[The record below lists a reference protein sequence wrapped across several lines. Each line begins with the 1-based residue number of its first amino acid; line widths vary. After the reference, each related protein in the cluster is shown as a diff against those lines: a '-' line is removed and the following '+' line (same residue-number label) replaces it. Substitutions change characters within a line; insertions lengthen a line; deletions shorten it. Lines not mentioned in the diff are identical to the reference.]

1 MKKIDKLIINSP
13 YVEPQQYWDYIRDTR
28 EFVLQQGRRPAGYV
42 VASESSKSFDDPGTF
57 IEIDLVNIIR
67 PRIKKWREDG
77 YPGVTGIT
85 KRLLHHWQDPEER
98 KDRRF
103 FFCQLEAIETL
114 IWLTE
119 APDADKTG
127 IDIPSDGG
135 EFSRWCNK
143 MATGSGKTI
152 VMAMLIA
159 WNILNKVANGK
170 DARFSKNVL
179 IVAPGLTVRNR
190 LSVLSP
196 TDTKNYYE
204 EFNIVPSGLM
214 DSLRQGKI
222 KIVNWHA
229 LAWQTEEK
237 IAKKK
242 SVDKRGAKSDEAYVK
257 EVLGDMSNA
266 SNLIVINDEAHHA
279 WRIPAESK
287 IKGVKKEDIEESTVW
302 VGGLDRINNAR
313 GILRCFD
320 LSATPFAPSG
330 KKASEE
336 ALFPWIVSDFGLN
349 DAIEGGLVKT
359 PRVVVR
365 DDGNVDKD
373 LRSRLYHIYMD
384 ETVKDDINQ
393 KVDES
398 VPLPDLIKNAYL
410 LLGKDWKATKDE
422 WEKAGYKVPPVM
434 ITVANTTYTSARIK
448 YSFDKDAF
456 LLSIAGLGELC
467 NPEKTLQIDS
477 SILQKAEA
485 ETEEVEIVEAD
496 EPEEE
501 EGEDAPK
508 EKKLTKKQQAELL
521 RRTVDTVGKIGE
533 PGEQVQNV
541 ISVGMLSEGWD
552 AKTVTHIMGLRA
564 FSSQLLCEQ
573 VVGRGLRRTSYD
585 VGEDGLFE
593 AEYVNIFGVPFT
605 FLPHEGGEDGPPPPP
620 PKPKT
625 EIKPD
630 KEKAEHEI
638 SFPNVVRIDH
648 VYKPQLSLNIVKV
661 KALELD
667 PYESITE
674 ADLAAIIAGKP
685 NPAALTEID
694 LKEIADKLRLQ
705 TIVFKIASSIYNS
718 EQKPDWKG
726 SKETFLIQLIGIIE
740 KFIYSDKIVIKNP
753 LFNQDESRKR
763 ILIML
768 NMNKVVQ
775 HIWNEIR
782 AVNTEAV
789 TPVFDK
795 ENPIR
800 SSSDIRTSW
809 TSKPCESFDKTHIN
823 FVVVD
828 SKWEFLEAKTIDNS
842 NVVKSFV
849 KNDHL
854 NFVVFYNFQGV
865 VRRFFPDFII
875 KLTTGENL
883 IVETKGQ
890 DNEQNKTKRAYLDE
904 WCRAVNQHGGFGLWS
919 WAVSFNPNDLDIIL
933 ENSSLTFDGHIYV
946 DTDNFNLAK
955 KIFEITENYFYT
967 SGFEI
972 IKDGEIQQGSW
983 LKRKLKFKIRNPFKS
998 KPVKEIIDKTKHGVE
1013 LQYLDKVQ
1021 SEVNKNNAEAA
1032 AAMIAAIKD
1041 VPNYVGQI
1049 GSILIIKGT
1058 DGNGIVH
1065 LKTIELTTE
1074 QMIFLKRNATLLNS
1088 PLTLLSS
1095 LEMPTDVTY
1104 EVVDDKKPKLL
1115 ASKPAGILVFCYGSN
1130 MSSKRLKLRCPNA
1143 QFVCV
1148 ATLPKYQFKFNKK
1161 SSLGVGSGKGNIIAT
1176 NDPNDEVYGVVFE
1189 VPKSEEK
1196 ALDDAEGWK
1205 EDGSGGYEK
1214 DTITVKSNEEQM
1226 EVTAYFASRQEFID
1240 DNELPFDWYK
1250 NHCVKGAEE
1259 FGLPKQYVAFLKSFA
1274 TKADKNKNR
1283 VSEETSIYN

>member
-1 MKKIDKLIINSP
+1 MNKIDKLIINSP
-13 YVEPQQYWDYIRDTR
+13 YEEPQQFWEYFRDTR
-28 EFVLQQGRRPAGYV
+28 EFKLQRGRRPAGYV

-57 IEIDLVNIIR
+57 IEIDLVNTIR
-67 PRIKKWREDG
+67 LRIKKWREDG

-85 KRLLHHWQDPEER
+85 KRLLQHWQDPEER

-119 APDADKTG
+119 APEADKTG
-127 IDIPSDGG
+127 IEIPGDGG

-152 VMAMLIA
+152 VMAQLIA
-159 WNILNKVANGK
+159 WNVLNKIANGK
-170 DARFSKNVL
+170 DTRFSKNVL

-190 LSVLSP
+190 LSVLNP
-196 TDTKNYYE
+196 TDPENYYE
-204 EFNIVPSGLM
+204 EFNIVPAGLM

-222 KIVNWHA
+222 KIINWHG

-242 SVDKRGAKSDEAYVK
+242 SVDKRGAKSDEAYVR
-257 EVLGDMSNA
+257 EVLGDMANA
-266 SNLIVINDEAHHA
+266 SNIIVINDEAHHA

-302 VGGLDRINNAR
+302 VGGLDRIHRAR

-349 DAIEGGLVKT
+349 DAIEAGLVKT

-410 LLGKDWKATKDE
+410 LLGKDWKATKDD
-422 WEKAGYKVPPVM
+422 WEKAGYKIPPVM
-434 ITVANTTYTSARIK
+434 ITVANTTFTSGRIK

-456 LLSIAGLGELC
+456 NLSVAGLGDLC
-467 NPEKTLQIDS
+467 NPERTLQIDS
-477 SILQKAEA
+477 KILQSAEA
-485 ETEEVEIVEAD
+485 ETEEVEIAEVEETED
-496 EPEEE
+496 DT
-501 EGEDAPK
+501 EDAPK

-533 PGEQVQNV
+533 PGEQIQNV

-593 AEYVNIFGVPFT
+593 PEYVNIFGVPFT
-605 FLPHEGGEDGPPPPP
+605 FLPHEGGQDGPPPPP

-625 EIKPD
+625 EIKPV

-648 VYKPQLSLNIVKV
+648 IYKPQLTLNLGKV
-661 KALELD
+661 KSLELD
-667 PYESITE
+667 PYDSITE
-674 ADLAAIIAGKP
+674 AELAAIIAGKP
-685 NPAALTEID
+685 NPAALSEID
-694 LKEIADKLRLQ
+694 LKEIAEKFRLQ
-705 TIVFKIASSIYNS
+705 SIIFRIASTIYNS
-718 EQKPDWKG
+718 EKKPDWKG
-726 SKETFLIQLIGIIE
+726 SKETFLIQLISIIE
-740 KFIYSDKIVIKNP
+740 KFIYSNKIVIKNP

-782 AVNTEAV
+782 AVNTEAL

-800 SSSDIRTSW
+800 SSGDIRTWW
-809 TSKPCESFDKTHIN
+809 TSKPNEAFDKTHIN

-828 SKWEFLEAKTIDNS
+828 SKWEYLEAKTINES
-842 NVVKSFV
+842 NVVESFV
-849 KNDHL
+849 KIDHL
-854 NFVVFYNFQGV
+854 NFVIYYNYQGV
-865 VRRFFPDFII
+865 VRRFFPDFLI

-904 WCRAVNQHGGFGLWS
+904 WCRAINQHGGFGKWS
-919 WAVSFNPNDLDIIL
+919 WAVSFDPNDLDQIL
-933 ENSSLTFDGHIYV
+933 QNSALRFSGHIFA
-946 DTDNFNLAK
+946 DTDDYNVAE
-955 KIFEITENYFYT
+955 KIFDATINFFETA
-967 SGFEI
+967 GFEI
-972 IKDGEIQQGSW
+972 SEEGRIKQGSW
-983 LKRKLKFKIRNPFKS
+983 FKEKVVYKIRNVFRS
-998 KPVKEIIDKTKHGVE
+998 KEAKEIFDKTKKAIE
-1013 LQYLDKVQ
+1013 LQQIEVHQ
-1021 SEVNKNNAEAA
+1021 SQANKNNAEAA
-1032 AAMIAAIKD
+1032 AVLLTAVKD
-1041 VPNYVGQI
+1041 VPFFATKM
-1049 GSILIIKGT
+1049 GSLVIIKTT
-1058 DGNGIVH
+1058 DQNGKEQVITR
-1065 LKTIELTTE
+1065 LLTTE
-1074 QMIFLKRNATLLNS
+1074 ETIFYDRNPALLNNPIELLNS
-1088 PLTLLSS
+1088 LNNG
-1095 LEMPTDVTY
+1095 
-1104 EVVDDKKPKLL
+1104 DDKK
-1115 ASKPAGILVFCYGSN
+1115 
-1130 MSSKRLKLRCPNA
+1130 RLN
-1143 QFVCV
+1143 
-1148 ATLPKYQFKFNKK
+1148 
-1161 SSLGVGSGKGNIIAT
+1161 
-1176 NDPNDEVYGVVFE
+1176 
-1189 VPKSEEK
+1189 
-1196 ALDDAEGWK
+1196 
-1205 EDGSGGYEK
+1205 
-1214 DTITVKSNEEQM
+1214 
-1226 EVTAYFASRQEFID
+1226 
-1240 DNELPFDWYK
+1240 
-1250 NHCVKGAEE
+1250 
-1259 FGLPKQYVAFLKSFA
+1259 
-1274 TKADKNKNR
+1274 
-1283 VSEETSIYN
+1283 

>member
-1 MKKIDKLIINSP
+1 MKNINKLIINSP
-13 YVEPQQYWDYIRDTR
+13 YVEPQQYWEYIRDTR
-28 EFVLQQGRRPAGYV
+28 EFVLQAGRRPAGYV

-57 IEIDLVNIIR
+57 IEIDLVNTIR

-85 KRLLHHWQDPEER
+85 KRLLQHWQDPEER

-114 IWLTE
+114 IWLSE
-119 APDADKTG
+119 APEADKTG

-152 VMAMLIA
+152 VMSQLIA
-159 WNILNKVANGK
+159 WNVLNKVANGK
-170 DARFSKNVL
+170 DTRFSKNVL

-190 LSVLSP
+190 LSVLNP
-196 TDTKNYYE
+196 TDPENYYE

-222 KIVNWHA
+222 KIINWHG

-257 EVLGDMSNA
+257 EVLGDMANA
-266 SNLIVINDEAHHA
+266 TNIIVINDEAHHA

-302 VGGLDRINNAR
+302 VGGLDRIHRAR

-349 DAIEGGLVKT
+349 DAIEAGLVKT

-398 VPLPDLIKNAYL
+398 TPLPDLIRNAYL
-410 LLGKDWKATKDE
+410 LLGKDWQATKDD
-422 WEKAGYKVPPVM
+422 WVKAGYKIPPVM
-434 ITVANTTYTSARIK
+434 ITVANTTFTSGRIK

-456 LLSIAGLGELC
+456 NLSVAGLGDLC

-485 ETEEVEIVEAD
+485 ESEEVEIIEVEETED
-496 EPEEE
+496 ES
-501 EGEDAPK
+501 EDAPK

-533 PGEQVQNV
+533 PGEQIQNV

-585 VGEDGLFE
+585 VAEDGLFE

-605 FLPHEGGEDGPPPPP
+605 FLPHEGGTDGPPPPP

-625 EIKPD
+625 EIKPVKD
-630 KEKAEHEI
+630 KVEHEI
-638 SFPNVVRIDH
+638 TFPNVVRIDH
-648 VYKPQLSLNIVKV
+648 VYKPQLALNIGKV
-661 KALELD
+661 KTLELD
-667 PYESITE
+667 PYDSITE
-674 ADLAAIIAGKP
+674 AELAAIIAGKP
-685 NPAALTEID
+685 NPAALSEID
-694 LKEIADKLRLQ
+694 LKEIGERFRLQ
-705 TIVFKIASSIYNS
+705 SIIFKIASTIYNS
-718 EQKPDWKG
+718 EKKPDWKG
-726 SKETFLIQLIGIIE
+726 SKETFLIQLISIIE
-740 KFIYSDKIVIKNP
+740 KFIYSNKIVIKNP
-753 LFNQDESRKR
+753 LFNQDEARKR

-782 AVNTEAV
+782 AVNAEAL
-789 TPVFDK
+789 TPIFDK

-800 SSSDIRTSW
+800 STSDIRTWW
-809 TSKPCESFDKTHIN
+809 TSKPNEAFDKTHIN

-828 SKWEFLEAKTIDNS
+828 SKWEYFEAKTINES

-854 NFVVFYNFQGV
+854 NFVVYYNYQGV
-865 VRRFFPDFII
+865 VRRFFPDFLI

-904 WCRAVNQHGGFGLWS
+904 WCRAINQHGGFGKWS
-919 WAVSFNPNDLDIIL
+919 WAVSFDPNDLDQIL
-933 ENSSLTFDGHIYV
+933 QNSALSFSGHIFA
-946 DTDNFNLAK
+946 DTDNYNVAE
-955 KIFEITENYFYT
+955 KIFDATINFFETA
-967 SGFEI
+967 GFEI
-972 IKDGEIQQGSW
+972 SEEGKIKQGSW
-983 LKRKLKFKIRNPFKS
+983 FKEKVVYKIRNVFRS
-998 KPVKEIIDKTKHGVE
+998 KEAKEIFDKTKKAIE
-1013 LQYLDKVQ
+1013 LQQIEVHQ
-1021 SEVNKNNAEAA
+1021 SQANKNNAEAA
-1032 AAMIAAIKD
+1032 AALLTAVKD
-1041 VPNYVGQI
+1041 VPFFATKM
-1049 GSILIIKGT
+1049 GSLVIIKTT
-1058 DGNGIVH
+1058 DQNGKEQVITR
-1065 LKTIELTTE
+1065 LLTTE
-1074 QMIFLKRNATLLNS
+1074 ETIFYDQNPALLNNPIELLNS
-1088 PLTLLSS
+1088 LNNG
-1095 LEMPTDVTY
+1095 
-1104 EVVDDKKPKLL
+1104 DDKK
-1115 ASKPAGILVFCYGSN
+1115 
-1130 MSSKRLKLRCPNA
+1130 RLN
-1143 QFVCV
+1143 
-1148 ATLPKYQFKFNKK
+1148 
-1161 SSLGVGSGKGNIIAT
+1161 
-1176 NDPNDEVYGVVFE
+1176 
-1189 VPKSEEK
+1189 
-1196 ALDDAEGWK
+1196 
-1205 EDGSGGYEK
+1205 
-1214 DTITVKSNEEQM
+1214 
-1226 EVTAYFASRQEFID
+1226 
-1240 DNELPFDWYK
+1240 
-1250 NHCVKGAEE
+1250 
-1259 FGLPKQYVAFLKSFA
+1259 
-1274 TKADKNKNR
+1274 
-1283 VSEETSIYN
+1283 